1 MFWFVPYISDPVWN
15 FTYVAY
21 SLTSS
26 KPAKNTK
33 GQCFWHTPSINY
45 IFTQLYTIYKFK
57 KILVNYYIYYN
68 IIIHSDVSPRV

>member
-33 GQCFWHTPSINY
+33 GGASDTPHPVLEMHILLSNE
-45 IFTQLYTIYKFK
+45 TWIY
-57 KILVNYYIYYN
+57 LW
-68 IIIHSDVSPRV
+68 

>member
-33 GQCFWHTPSINY
+33 PARGGA
-45 IFTQLYTIYKFK
+45 
-57 KILVNYYIYYN
+57 
-68 IIIHSDVSPRV
+68 SDGYQTTRTETSRPVC